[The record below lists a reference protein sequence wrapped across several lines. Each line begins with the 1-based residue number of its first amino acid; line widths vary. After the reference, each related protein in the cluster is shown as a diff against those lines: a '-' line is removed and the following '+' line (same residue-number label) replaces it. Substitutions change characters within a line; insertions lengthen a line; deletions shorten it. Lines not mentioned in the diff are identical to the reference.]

1 MMEKEKE
8 MGTIKISDEFRAK
21 LQAWV
26 DEVAPKILANKK
38 EMGTIKISDEFRA
51 KLQAWV
57 DEVAPKILA
66 NKKESP
72 AQNLPSKK
80 EFNQCEAQHLQEGDR
95 VKFGRY
101 LNSKTWVVQGVRK
114 QDYHPISPCV
124 QSVIVTCR
132 DPRKKSIQQ
141 FSLPAKRLIIREG
154 KV

>member
-1 MMEKEKE
+1 MQAPEQATAYINSKASFLLRRNLLCLKIMMEKEME
-8 MGTIKISDEFRAK
+8 TIKISAE
-21 LQAWV
+21 
-26 DEVAPKILANKK
+26 
-38 EMGTIKISDEFRA
+38 SRA

-72 AQNLPSKK
+72 ARNLPPKK
-80 EFNQCEAQHLQEGDR
+80 EFNQCEAQLLQAGDR

-114 QDYHPISPCV
+114 QAYHPISPSV
-124 QSVIVTCR
+124 QYVIVTCR
-132 DPRKKSIQQ
+132 DPRNKSISQ
-141 FSLPAKRLIIREG
+141 FSLPAERLIIRES

>member
-1 MMEKEKE
+1 ME
-8 MGTIKISDEFRAK
+8 TIEISE
-21 LQAWV
+21 
-26 DEVAPKILANKK
+26 
-38 EMGTIKISDEFRA
+38 EFRA

-72 AQNLPSKK
+72 ARNLPPKK
-80 EFNQCEAQHLQEGDR
+80 EFNQCEAQLLQAGDR

-114 QDYHPISPCV
+114 QVYHPISSCY
-124 QSVIVTCR
+124 VIVTCR
-132 DPRKKSIQQ
+132 DPRKKEIKQ
-141 FSLPAKRLIIREG
+141 FSLPAERLIIRES

>member
-1 MMEKEKE
+1 ME
-8 MGTIKISDEFRAK
+8 
-21 LQAWV
+21 
-26 DEVAPKILANKK
+26 
-38 EMGTIKISDEFRA
+38 TIKISDEFRA

-72 AQNLPSKK
+72 ARNLLPKK
-80 EFNQCEAQHLQEGDR
+80 EFNQCEAQYLQVGDR

-114 QDYHPISPCV
+114 QDYHLISPCV

-132 DPRKKSIQQ
+132 YPRTREIKQ
-141 FSLPAKRLIIREG
+141 FSLPAERLIIRES

>member
-1 MMEKEKE
+1 MER
-8 MGTIKISDEFRAK
+8 IKLSEECRA
-21 LQAWV
+21 
-26 DEVAPKILANKK
+26 
-38 EMGTIKISDEFRA
+38 R
-51 KLQAWV
+51 LQAWV

-72 AQNLPSKK
+72 ARNLPPKK
-80 EFNQCEAQHLQEGDR
+80 EFNQCEAQYLQVGDR

-114 QDYHPISPCV
+114 QDSHPISPCV

-132 DPRKKSIQQ
+132 DPREKSISQ
-141 FSLPAKRLIIREG
+141 FSLPAERLIIRES